1 MTRTDPLL
9 TACLVWRRHHS
20 WWRGRCTFC
29 GKLQADVRKAQLDR
43 VNRSNRTQTA
53 QSHGDTAQRE

>member
-29 GKLQADVRKAQLDR
+29 GKLQADVRKAPLDAGNKRKR
-43 VNRSNRTQTA
+43 VSKKSA
-53 QSHGDTAQRE
+53 GAGSGKDA